1 MTGLLS
7 IGILIATL
15 AGVCAAV
22 AGYVLAPSGSGHPPR
37 RRELF
42 VIGLLFPIGS
52 LALYVYLGNPYVPAS
67 PAALESDGP
76 RFEKRQ
82 LALKEREIM
91 ADMARSEEYPT
102 PQAFGRL
109 AATQAEQ
116 GAIDRALL
124 TLQRARATYPESRG
138 LNLQTG
144 YLYYVRGMKELR
156 RGQPQKAFSDLEAAL
171 AVMPED
177 SEFYKS
183 LKADFK
189 QLENE
194 LAKADDHESGPTEQA
209 APPGYKNNKE

>member
-1 MTGLLS
+1 MTGVLS
-7 IGILIATL
+7 IGILIAIL
-15 AGVCAAV
+15 AGMCAAV
-22 AGYVLAPSGSGHPPR
+22 AGYVLAPDGGER
-37 RRELF
+37 RVRRGGL
-42 VIGLLFPIGS
+42 IIPGLLFPIGS
-52 LALYVYLGNPYVPAS
+52 LALYVYLGNPYVPSS

-82 LALKEREIM
+82 LALKERDIM
-91 ADMARSEEYPT
+91 AEMAGFEEYPP

-116 GAIDRALL
+116 GEVDRALL
-124 TLQRARATYPESRG
+124 TLQRARATYPDSRA

-156 RGQPQKAFSDLEAAL
+156 RGQAQKAFSDLEAAL
-171 AVMPED
+171 AVMPKD

-183 LKADFK
+183 LKADFQ

-194 LAKADDHESGPTEQA
+194 LTKIDDNESGPIEQA
-209 APPGYKNNKE
+209 VPPGYKKKKE